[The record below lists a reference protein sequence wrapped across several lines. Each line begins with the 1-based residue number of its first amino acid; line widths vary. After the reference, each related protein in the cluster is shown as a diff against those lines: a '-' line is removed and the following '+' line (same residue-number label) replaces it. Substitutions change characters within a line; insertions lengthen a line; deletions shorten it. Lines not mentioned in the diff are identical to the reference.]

1 MLVRIQHGI
10 LFLFTMRYHYKKPDI
25 YLSMYGKRHIC
36 NHPLYNSCTLFQ
48 INDVGIAVIQQ
59 RYDKIEK
66 VSWWDEIDPW
76 LIDAIYLNEN
86 FLEYFDSV
94 AKPPKNDI
102 YPTVT
107 VRSIM
112 WSLKMKP
119 IPKQSWETYFDKR
132 VL

>member
-1 MLVRIQHGI
+1 
-10 LFLFTMRYHYKKPDI
+10 
-25 YLSMYGKRHIC
+25 MYGKRHNC

-119 IPKQSWETYFDKR
+119 IPKQSWETYFDR
-132 VL
+132 RIL